1 MKYSKQIRKIME
13 INLINGLDG
22 CDCWVIAKYQ
32 LAVEN
37 TKCFYH
43 CVFSQWII
51 NDFVI
56 FFPLMTDRRSTWTL
70 WKLTKNRWTMTT
82 LLKHEHTKK
91 QKPIYDQCSR
101 NQQFEHYVHKIE
113 NMKLNRIHS
122 HNYWF
127 DSTAQQIVVYRYII
141 SVNIHFQLWFKVR

>member
-1 MKYSKQIRKIME
+1 MKAMKYSKQIRKIME

-56 FFPLMTDRRSTWTL
+56 FFPLMTDRQSTWTL
-70 WKLTKNRWTMTT
+70 WKLTKKPLNNDNTFETWAHQKTEAYLRSMFTKPAVWALCSQNWKYETKSHSLAQ
-82 LLKHEHTKK
+82 LL
-91 QKPIYDQCSR
+91 I
-101 NQQFEHYVHKIE
+101 
-113 NMKLNRIHS
+113 
-122 HNYWF
+122 W
-127 DSTAQQIVVYRYII
+127 
-141 SVNIHFQLWFKVR
+141 